1 MVDGAQRSLATLPST
16 SPLTTPHTPVW
27 PEADID
33 ALSATDFEDLVVF
46 AADVFEFVQQEYA
59 LLVAA
64 YGESRSALLGM
75 AALWTIARVSRAALS
90 SRRLK

>member
-1 MVDGAQRSLATLPST
+1 LADGAQRGLATLPDVANQT
-16 SPLTTPHTPVW
+16 SPQSPVW

-64 YGESRSALLGM
+64 YGESRSALLGA
-75 AALWTIARVSRAALS
+75 AAL
-90 SRRLK
+90 

>member
-1 MVDGAQRSLATLPST
+1 VEGSWFLADGAQRSLATLPDAT
-16 SPLTTPHTPVW
+16 NQGLPQTPVW
-27 PEADID
+27 PDADID

-64 YGESRSALLGM
+64 YGESRSALLGA
-75 AALWTIARVSRAALS
+75 AAL
-90 SRRLK
+90 